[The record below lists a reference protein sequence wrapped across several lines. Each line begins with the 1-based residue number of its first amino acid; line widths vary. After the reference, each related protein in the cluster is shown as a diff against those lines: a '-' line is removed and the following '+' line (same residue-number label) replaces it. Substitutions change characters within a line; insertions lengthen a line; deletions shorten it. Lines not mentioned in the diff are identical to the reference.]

1 MQMSKGK
8 KSSFVEKFGL
18 EEDIALINRGP
29 EPTEKEVVEQLK
41 RELEEKQSEIAQL
54 LNQIQELEKSNLDY
68 IQKNEELRN
77 QSETLVASSTRDY
90 FENINVDEDVSE
102 LLQALK
108 KGSDSHSRSLVSH
121 KITEKSYDHLK
132 EIRRYLEDVAQI
144 TNLPEGEIWNIS
156 VWLTY
161 ESLKKLQNNPN
172 IGEFETILRTEKDH
186 SKVLLL
192 LYKALLTQSS

>member
-1 MQMSKGK
+1 MSREK

-41 RELEEKQSEIAQL
+41 RELEEKQNEIAQL
-54 LNQIQELEKSNLDY
+54 LNQVQEFEKSNLAFA
-68 IQKNEELRN
+68 QEVEELKK
-77 QSETLVASSTRDY
+77 QLETSIASLPVKD
-90 FENINVDEDVSE
+90 FKGINVKEEIDE
-102 LLQALK
+102 LLEALK

-161 ESLKKLQNNPN
+161 ESLKKLQSNPDVCD
-172 IGEFETILRTEKDH
+172 FEKLLK
-186 SKVLLL
+186 SKRDSSRALLL
-192 LYKALLTQSS
+192 LYKALLT

>member
-1 MQMSKGK
+1 MQMSKEK

-29 EPTEKEVVEQLK
+29 EPTEKEVVKQLK
-41 RELEEKQSEIAQL
+41 RELEEKQSEITQL
-54 LNQIQELEKSNLDY
+54 LNQVQEFEKSNLAFAQEVEDL
-68 IQKNEELRN
+68 KNRL
-77 QSETLVASSTRDY
+77 ETSIASLPVKD
-90 FENINVDEDVSE
+90 FKDINVKEEIDE
-102 LLQALK
+102 LLESLK

-161 ESLKKLQNNPN
+161 ESLKELQDNPN
-172 IGEFETILRTEKDH
+172 ISEFEELLRSEKDH

-192 LYKALLTQSS
+192 LYKALLTQPS